1 MPGDHVGGCG
11 QGLLWPGEH
20 AALRQEHPGAHEEV
34 LHQRQES
41 GQGAALRKYSG
52 GGFIPFS
59 VHHFL
64 RSFQKRAGGYN
75 AFEKDFAI
83 INIFFGDSTAF
94 GMMNCILCLSK
105 EILYR
110 IWEKGEDDGDRLHFF
125 ARRTVWS
132 VPWIQ
137 SHVLCGDH
145 LLVLC
150 RNGAKDAVQ
159 KMRNI
164 LTFLLHLGHW
174 LNECVSLGYRKMFYY
189 PFLRGAVNNFRFIF
203 FSHFSINFENVYLV
217 FVYPS
222 PWVPSSSGHRR
233 GGKD

>member
-1 MPGDHVGGCG
+1 MPSYFPPDARRPCGGTRPRPPMTRRTRRTT
-11 QGLLWPGEH
+11 PGTSSGPWGSITPATRE
-20 AALRQEHPGAHEEV
+20 RTRSCSQEIFRWRIHHP
-34 LHQRQES
+34 
-41 GQGAALRKYSG
+41 Y
-52 GGFIPFS
+52 FS

-64 RSFQKRAGGYN
+64 RLFQKRAGGYN

-137 SHVLCGDH
+137 SHVLRGDH

-174 LNECVSLGYRKMFYY
+174 LNECVSLGYRKMFFY

-203 FSHFSINFENVYLV
+203 FGHF
-217 FVYPS
+217 
-222 PWVPSSSGHRR
+222 
-233 GGKD
+233 